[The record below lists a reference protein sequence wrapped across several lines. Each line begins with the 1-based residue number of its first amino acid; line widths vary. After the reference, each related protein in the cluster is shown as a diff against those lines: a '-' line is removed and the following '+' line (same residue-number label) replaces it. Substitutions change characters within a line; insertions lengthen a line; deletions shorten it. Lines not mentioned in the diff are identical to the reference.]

1 MNLSTK
7 TYTPQTS
14 GLVSVSNDDS
24 FCGETGWELNTA
36 KDVAGKTCESEV
48 MWDTNITI
56 YGLYMFDG
64 NKLFRNFT
72 SGSYPSSNNV
82 GDNDVFTKQ

>member
-1 MNLSTK
+1 MNLSTI

-36 KDVAGKTCESEV
+36 KDVAGKTCFSTAETSSS
-48 MWDTNITI
+48 DTK
-56 YGLYMFDG
+56 YGLYILDG
-64 NKLFRNFT
+64 DKFM
-72 SGSYPSSNNV
+72 SSVSSSSYPDGVNSATSNTYV
-82 GDNDVFTKQ
+82 KQ

>member
-1 MNLSTK
+1 MNLSTM

-36 KDVAGKTCESEV
+36 KDVAGKTCFSTAETSSS
-48 MWDTNITI
+48 DTK
-56 YGLYMFDG
+56 YGLYILNG
-64 NKLFRNFT
+64 GKFT
-72 SGSYPSSNNV
+72 
-82 GDNDVFTKQ
+82 

>member
-1 MNLSTK
+1 MNLSTI

-36 KDVAGKTCESEV
+36 KDVAGKTCFSTAE
-48 MWDTNITI
+48 
-56 YGLYMFDG
+56 
-64 NKLFRNFT
+64 T
-72 SGSYPSSNNV
+72 S
-82 GDNDVFTKQ
+82 